1 MNHHRRRGFRSRP
14 QKNGFRRRNNP
25 QDHASQV
32 YNISSNRNFQRNS
45 LNPAQIEKTISKYQQ
60 LSKDAQS
67 AGDPILSE
75 NYLQHAEHYSRKL
88 SEINL
93 KSDKPQSLNQNIKAE
108 RDIVNSE
115 DNNSIDETSKKEI

>member
-14 QKNGFRRRNNP
+14 QKNGYRRRNNS

-32 YNISSNRNFQRNS
+32 YNISSNRNFKRNS
-45 LNPAQIEKTISKYQQ
+45 LNPAQIEKTILKYQQ

-93 KSDKPQSLNQNIKAE
+93 KSDKPQSLNENDKK
-108 RDIVNSE
+108 DKDLVNPE
-115 DNNSIDETSKKEI
+115 NNNSISETSKKEI

>member
-1 MNHHRRRGFRSRP
+1 MM
-14 QKNGFRRRNNP
+14 
-25 QDHASQV
+25 
-32 YNISSNRNFQRNS
+32 
-45 LNPAQIEKTISKYQQ
+45 IEKTISKYQQ

-93 KSDKPQSLNQNIKAE
+93 KSDKPQSLNQNIKVE
-108 RDIVNSE
+108 RDMVNSE

>member
-1 MNHHRRRGFRSRP
+1 M
-14 QKNGFRRRNNP
+14 
-25 QDHASQV
+25 
-32 YNISSNRNFQRNS
+32 
-45 LNPAQIEKTISKYQQ
+45 NPAQIEKTISKYQQ

-93 KSDKPQSLNQNIKAE
+93 KSDKPQSLNQNIKVE
-108 RDIVNSE
+108 RDMVNSE

>member
-14 QKNGFRRRNNP
+14 QKNGYRRRNNP

-32 YNISSNRNFQRNS
+32 YNISSNRNFKRNS

-88 SEINL
+88 SEITL
-93 KSDKPQSLNQNIKAE
+93 KSEKQQSLNENNKTE
-108 RDIVNSE
+108 NNLVNSE
-115 DNNSIDETSKKEI
+115 NNNSVKETSKKEI

>member
-1 MNHHRRRGFRSRP
+1 MNTIEEEVLDQDRKRMVLEGETIL
-14 QKNGFRRRNNP
+14 

-32 YNISSNRNFQRNS
+32 YNISSNRNFKRNS

-75 NYLQHAEHYSRKL
+75 NYLQHADHYSRKL

-108 RDIVNSE
+108 KIS
-115 DNNSIDETSKKEI
+115 

>member
-1 MNHHRRRGFRSRP
+1 M
-14 QKNGFRRRNNP
+14 
-25 QDHASQV
+25 
-32 YNISSNRNFQRNS
+32 
-45 LNPAQIEKTISKYQQ
+45 NPAQIEKTISKYQQ

-93 KSDKPQSLNQNIKAE
+93 KSDKPQSLNQNNKAE
-108 RDIVNSE
+108 RDLVNSE

>member
-14 QKNGFRRRNNP
+14 QKNGYRRRNNS

-32 YNISSNRNFQRNS
+32 YNISSNRNFKRNS
-45 LNPAQIEKTISKYQQ
+45 LNPAQIEKTILKYQQ

-75 NYLQHAEHYSRKL
+75 NYLQHADHFSRIL
-88 SEINL
+88 SLQEVNKIKNIRRKYASSHSSKFKSNRIREI
-93 KSDKPQSLNQNIKAE
+93 E
-108 RDIVNSE
+108 
-115 DNNSIDETSKKEI
+115 

>member
-14 QKNGFRRRNNP
+14 QKNGYRRRNNS

-32 YNISSNRNFQRNS
+32 YNISSIRNFKRNS
-45 LNPAQIEKTISKYQQ
+45 LNPAQIEKTILKYQQ

-93 KSDKPQSLNQNIKAE
+93 KSDKPQSLNENDKT
-108 RDIVNSE
+108 DKDLVNSE
-115 DNNSIDETSKKEI
+115 NNNSISETSKKEI

>member
-1 MNHHRRRGFRSRP
+1 M
-14 QKNGFRRRNNP
+14 
-25 QDHASQV
+25 
-32 YNISSNRNFQRNS
+32 
-45 LNPAQIEKTISKYQQ
+45 NPAQIEKTISKYQQ

>member
-1 MNHHRRRGFRSRP
+1 MFLP
-14 QKNGFRRRNNP
+14 L
-25 QDHASQV
+25 AI
-32 YNISSNRNFQRNS
+32 NISSNRNFKRNS

-93 KSDKPQSLNQNIKAE
+93 KSDKPQPLNQNIKAE
-108 RDIVNSE
+108 RDMVNSE
-115 DNNSIDETSKKEI
+115 DNNSIDEKTK

>member
-1 MNHHRRRGFRSRP
+1 MNHHRRRGFRPRP

-32 YNISSNRNFQRNS
+32 YNISSKRNFKRNS

-75 NYLQHAEHYSRKL
+75 KL
-88 SEINL
+88 SSACRALFKKTFRNKFKIRQTTAV
-93 KSDKPQSLNQNIKAE
+93 KSEYQSRE
-108 RDIVNSE
+108 RYG
-115 DNNSIDETSKKEI
+115 KFRR